1 MARNEGRQSGH
12 DRPAGT
18 IAQDYTKALALGDK
32 FHGLQREL
40 RKFRDIAATIAPE
53 FP

>member
-32 FHGLQREL
+32 FHGLQRE
-40 RKFRDIAATIAPE
+40 FSDSAATIAPE
-53 FP
+53 FL